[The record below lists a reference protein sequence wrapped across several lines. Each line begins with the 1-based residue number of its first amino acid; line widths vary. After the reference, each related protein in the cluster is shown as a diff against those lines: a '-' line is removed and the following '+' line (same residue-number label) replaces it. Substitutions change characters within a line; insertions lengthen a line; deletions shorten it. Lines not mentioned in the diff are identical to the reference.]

1 MITVENLTKKFGDFE
16 AVGGVSFT
24 VKDHEIFGIVGP
36 NGAGKSTIV
45 KMLATILK
53 PTSGKASILGMDIN
67 EKPEEIR
74 KIIGYLPEE
83 PRVYDYMSG
92 NEYLE
97 LFAQLYD
104 AKYDIGEL
112 VRFMGL
118 EKHAGRK
125 IGEYSKGL
133 RQRLSVARALVNDP
147 KLLILDEP
155 TMGLDPASARD
166 LREKVLQMRDAGR
179 TIIMCTHY
187 MEEADFL
194 CDELAI
200 LDSGVVAAKGKP
212 EDLKAA
218 MSETLFLKVVFDTES
233 ESLISSLKA
242 KRKGRN
248 VIVPV
253 KTIQE
258 GTARVLEQAKKAKAK
273 ILSIDTITPTLEDV
287 FVKVTRRAEP

>member
-1 MITVENLTKKFGDFE
+1 MITVDNIKKSFGDFE
-16 AVGGVSFT
+16 AVGGVSFD
-24 VKDHEIFGIVGP
+24 VKDHAIFGIVGP

-45 KMLATILK
+45 KMLATILS
-53 PTSGKASILGMDIN
+53 PTSGHASIFGMDIC
-67 EKPEEIR
+67 EKSQEIR

-104 AKYDIGEL
+104 TKYDIKEL
-112 VRFMGL
+112 VKFMGL
-118 EKHAGRK
+118 EKHAERK

-166 LREKVLQMRDAGR
+166 LREKVLQMRDEGR

-200 LDSGVVAAKGKP
+200 LDSGTIAAKGRP
-212 EDLKAA
+212 EDLKAG
-218 MSETLFLKVVFDTES
+218 MSELLFIKVVFDTES
-233 ESLISSLKA
+233 ESLLLALKA
-242 KRKGRN
+242 KKKGRN
-248 VIVPV
+248 MLVPA
-253 KTIQE
+253 KNPHE
-258 GTARVLEQAKKAKAK
+258 GIARVLKEANKAKAK
-273 ILSIDTITPTLEDV
+273 ILSLELVTPTLEDV
-287 FVKVTRRAEP
+287 FVKVTRRTGV

>member
-67 EKPEEIR
+67 EKPQEIR

-104 AKYDIGEL
+104 TNYDIREL

-200 LDSGVVAAKGKP
+200 LDSGAVAAKGKP

-218 MSETLFLKVVFDTES
+218 MSKTFFLKVVFDTES
-233 ESLISSLKA
+233 ESLVSSLKA

-258 GTARVLEQAKKAKAK
+258 GTERILEQAKKAKAK

-287 FVKVTRRAEP
+287 FVKVTRKVEP